1 MKTLSLVFGLLV
13 ASFVSSAQNLNLV
26 GQWHLTDIKHVN
38 KGEAHSMKEEIQK
51 GTFFLDFYFTQ
62 EGKFKQSGNAAGDGK
77 VSTQEGTWKLT
88 GNKLINS
95 IEYMGRKMDVD
106 YICEQKADTLTATR
120 TSPNGEMSIINVFV
134 KVK

>member
-1 MKTLSLVFGLLV
+1 MKTLTLIFGFLV
-13 ASFVSSAQNLNLV
+13 ASFVSCAQEINLV

-38 KGEAHSMKEEIQK
+38 KGETHSMREVIQK

-88 GNKLINS
+88 GNKLINT
-95 IEYMGRKMDVD
+95 IEYMGRQMDVD
-106 YICEQKADTLTATR
+106 YIYEQKGDSLVATR

>member
-1 MKTLSLVFGLLV
+1 MKTLTLIFGFLV
-13 ASFVSSAQNLNLV
+13 ASFVSYSQEINLV
-26 GQWHLTDIKHVN
+26 GQWHLTDIKHVAN
-38 KGEAHSMKEEIQK
+38 GETHSMRDEIQK

-95 IEYMGRKMDVD
+95 IEYMGRQMDVD
-106 YICEQKADTLTATR
+106 YICEQKADTLIATR
-120 TSPNGEMSIINVFV
+120 TSPNGDMSIINVFV